1 MEGGGN
7 MPALF
12 NMTDELFD
20 EICERMVNGES
31 VRSICK
37 DEKMPALSTMMKILN
52 QDPNRSAQYARALQM
67 RADAMFEEIMDIS
80 DDGTN
85 DFMLRNADDPTS
97 VILNGEHVQRSKLR
111 VDSRKWAIG
120 RMNPK
125 KYGEKTFIG
134 GVDDAPIK
142 VQNTIDVSN
151 LSLEELETLEKI
163 FGATNDAD

>member
-1 MEGGGN
+1 MI
-7 MPALF
+7 F

-37 DEKMPALSTMMKILN
+37 DDHMPAISTLMKILRTN
-52 QDPNRSAQYARALQM
+52 PDRTSQYALAMQM
-67 RADAMFEEIMDIS
+67 RADAMFEETLNIA
-80 DDGTN
+80 DDGSN
-85 DFMLRNADDPTS
+85 DYMLKNADDPTS
-97 VILNGEHVQRSKLR
+97 FALNGEHVQRSKLR
-111 VDSRKWAIG
+111 VDTRKWAMG

-134 GVDDAPIK
+134 GVEDAPIK

-151 LSLEELETLEKI
+151 LSLEELETLEKVLS
-163 FGATNDAD
+163 NV

>member
-1 MEGGGN
+1 M
-7 MPALF
+7 LF

-37 DEKMPALSTMMKILN
+37 DDHMPAISTLMKILRTN
-52 QDPNRSAQYARALQM
+52 PDRTSQYALAMQM
-67 RADAMFEEIMDIS
+67 RADAMFEETLNIA
-80 DDGTN
+80 DDGSN
-85 DFMLRNADDPTS
+85 DYMLKNADDPTS
-97 VILNGEHVQRSKLR
+97 FALNGEHVQRSKLR
-111 VDSRKWAIG
+111 VDTRKWAMG

-134 GVDDAPIK
+134 GVEDAPIK

-151 LSLEELETLEKI
+151 LSLEELETLEKVLS
-163 FGATNDAD
+163 NV

>member
-1 MEGGGN
+1 M
-7 MPALF
+7 MF

-20 EICERMVNGES
+20 EVCERMVAGES
-31 VRSICK
+31 VRTICK
-37 DEKMPALSTMMKILN
+37 DDHMPAISTMMKILN
-52 QDPNRSAQYARALQM
+52 TNPDRSAQYARAMQM
-67 RADAMFEEIMDIS
+67 RADAMFEEILDIA

-97 VILNGEHVQRSKLR
+97 VVLNGEHIQRSRLR
-111 VDSRKWAIG
+111 VDSRKWALG

-151 LSLEELETLEKI
+151 LSIEELEMLEKV
-163 FGATNDAD
+163 FGATDDGN

>member
-1 MEGGGN
+1 MI
-7 MPALF
+7 F
-12 NMTDELFD
+12 DMTDELFD
-20 EICERMVNGES
+20 EICERMVDGES

-37 DEKMPALSTMMKILN
+37 DDHMPAISTLMKILN

-111 VDSRKWAIG
+111 VDSRKWALG

>member
-1 MEGGGN
+1 M
-7 MPALF
+7 LF

-37 DEKMPALSTMMKILN
+37 DDHMPAISTLMKILRTN
-52 QDPNRSAQYARALQM
+52 PDRTSQYALATQM
-67 RADAMFEEIMDIS
+67 RADAMFEEVLNIA
-80 DDGTN
+80 DDGSN
-85 DFMLRNADDPTS
+85 DYMLKNAEDPTS
-97 VILNGEHVQRSKLR
+97 FALNGEHVQRSRLR
-111 VDSRKWAIG
+111 VDTRKWALG

-134 GVDDAPIK
+134 GVEDAPIK

-151 LSLEELETLEKI
+151 LSLEELDMLEKVLSSVS
-163 FGATNDAD
+163 D